1 MVSEDPEVNPRA
13 AKIGRTMKSSNASA
27 SNAQPPKDSTKTL
40 KLKSVERKRMR
51 RPGFQKK
58 SSMKA

>member
-1 MVSEDPEVNPRA
+1 
-13 AKIGRTMKSSNASA
+13 MKSSNASA

-51 RPGFQKK
+51 KPGFQKK